1 MPVGVG
7 VGFQG
12 AFVQACG
19 VSCDAFWDAAEGKRA
34 CTNALAILYVNSP
47 GHGHPQNQGA
57 CCQPDDCHRNLG
69 CK

>member
-34 CTNALAILYVNSP
+34 CINALAILYVNSP
-47 GHGHPQNQGA
+47 GHGHPQNQCA
-57 CCQPDDCHRNLG
+57 CCQPGDRNRNLG